1 MSEDNKQMPLISG
14 QSTTGKSASLR
25 NIRDQEN
32 WWYLNSEAGKR
43 LPFRSKFQE
52 FRITEPAQVTEAF
65 DVALQMQTD
74 QDADMPKGIIVD
86 SLSFLMDMKETQDV
100 YGSSNT
106 QSAWGDF
113 AQYLKMLMQEKA
125 AKLDIPV
132 IFLAHTLTV
141 YDDEGK
147 ASTAVPI
154 KGSLKNQG
162 VEAYFSL
169 VVSTKRMTIKDLEA
183 IENHDTELLKI
194 TEDER
199 LDGFKHVFQC
209 RLTPRTVGERIRAP
223 MGMFSREQTF
233 MDNDVQ
239 LLLDHVNAYY
249 NG

>member
-106 QSAWGDF
+106 QLHG
-113 AQYLKMLMQEKA
+113 
-125 AKLDIPV
+125 V
-132 IFLAHTLTV
+132 TLL
-141 YDDEGK
+141 
-147 ASTAVPI
+147 SI
-154 KGSLKNQG
+154 
-162 VEAYFSL
+162 
-169 VVSTKRMTIKDLEA
+169 
-183 IENHDTELLKI
+183 
-194 TEDER
+194 
-199 LDGFKHVFQC
+199 
-209 RLTPRTVGERIRAP
+209 
-223 MGMFSREQTF
+223 
-233 MDNDVQ
+233 
-239 LLLDHVNAYY
+239 
-249 NG
+249 